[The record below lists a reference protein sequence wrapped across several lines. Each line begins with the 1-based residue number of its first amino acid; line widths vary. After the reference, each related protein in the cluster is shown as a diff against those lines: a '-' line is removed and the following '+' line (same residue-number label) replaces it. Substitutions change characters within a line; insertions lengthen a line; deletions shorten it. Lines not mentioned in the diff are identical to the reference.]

1 MMSFLAAFRFLTSI
15 PIPVMREDWNRP
27 LTQQQF
33 ARSLVYYP
41 LVGLILGGVLSVLYW
56 ILSSLLPLL
65 LTDALII
72 GALAYLTGALHLD
85 GLIDTFDGL
94 AGGHRSPERRLQ
106 IMKTPDVGAVGVVA
120 GIVMLLL
127 QFAALASVP
136 QSHIY
141 ISLFLMPVLSR
152 WAMAYAVFRY
162 PYGRENG
169 MGKEL
174 KSGSNNW
181 VLPIA
186 TISAFIFAV
195 IIGGWLGLIVMAAV
209 WLLTVLFAAFFKS
222 KFNGLTG
229 DTYGSI
235 NEMTEFAVLLLIVLF
250 SFNNWL

>member
-41 LVGLILGGVLSVLYW
+41 LVGLILGGALCSLYW
-56 ILSSLLPLL
+56 VFSSLMPLL
-65 LTDALII
+65 LADALII
-72 GALAYLTGALHLD
+72 GSLAYLTGALHLD

-94 AGGHRSPERRLQ
+94 AGGHKSPERRLQ

-120 GIVMLLL
+120 GIVLLLL
-127 QFAALASVP
+127 QFAALSSVP

-141 ISLFLMPVLSR
+141 VALILMPVLSR

-162 PYGRENG
+162 PYGREGG

-186 TISAFIFAV
+186 SVTALIFVTLA
-195 IIGGWLGLIVMAAV
+195 GSWLGLISMAAI
-209 WLLTVLFAAFFKS
+209 WLITISLAGFFKS

-229 DTYGSI
+229 DTYGAI
-235 NEMTEFAVLLLIVLF
+235 NEITEFAVLLLVVLF

>member
-41 LVGLILGGVLSVLYW
+41 LVGLILGGVLCALYW
-56 ILSSLLPLL
+56 VFSNLLPLL
-65 LTDALII
+65 LADALII
-72 GALAYLTGALHLD
+72 GTLAYMTGALHLD

-94 AGGHRSPERRLQ
+94 AGGHKSPERRLQ
-106 IMKTPDVGAVGVVA
+106 IMKTPDVGAVGAVA
-120 GIVMLLL
+120 GIVVILL
-127 QFAALASVP
+127 QFAALSSVP

-141 ISLFLMPVLSR
+141 VALILMPVLSR

-162 PYGRENG
+162 PYGRESG
-169 MGKEL
+169 MGQAL

-186 TISAFIFAV
+186 SVTALIFAV
-195 IIGGWLGLIVMAAV
+195 IAGGWLGVISMAV
-209 WLLTVLFAAFFKS
+209 IWLLTVALAQFFRG

-229 DTYGSI
+229 DTYGAI
-235 NEMTEFAVLLLIVLF
+235 NEITEFAVLLLVVLF

>member
-41 LVGLILGGVLSVLYW
+41 LVGLILGGMLCAIYW
-56 ILSSLLPLL
+56 ACSSLLPLV
-65 LTDALII
+65 LTDAIII
-72 GALAYLTGALHLD
+72 GSLAYFTGALHLD

-94 AGGHRSPERRLQ
+94 AGGHKSPERRLQ

-120 GIVMLLL
+120 GIVLLLL
-127 QFAALASVP
+127 QFSALSSVP

-141 ISLFLMPVLSR
+141 IALLLMPVLSR
-152 WAMAYAVFRY
+152 WAMAYAVFQY
-162 PYGRENG
+162 PYGRESG

-181 VLPIA
+181 VLPVA
-186 TISAFIFAV
+186 SLSALIFAI
-195 IIGGWLGLIVMAAV
+195 IIGGWLGAITMAVV
-209 WLLTVLFAAFFKS
+209 WLLTVALASFFKT

-229 DTYGSI
+229 DTYGAI
-235 NEMTEFAVLLLIVLF
+235 NEISEFGILLIVVLF

>member
-15 PIPVMREDWNRP
+15 PIPVMRENWNRP

-41 LVGLILGGVLSVLYW
+41 LVGLILGGLLCTVYW
-56 ILSSLLPLL
+56 ICSSLLPLML
-65 LTDALII
+65 ANAIII
-72 GALAYLTGALHLD
+72 GSLAYFTGALHLD

-106 IMKTPDVGAVGVVA
+106 IMKTPDVGAMGVVA
-120 GIVMLLL
+120 GIVLLLL

-136 QSHIY
+136 ESRVY
-141 ISLFLMPVLSR
+141 VALLLMPVLSR
-152 WAMAYAVFRY
+152 WAMAYAVFQY

-174 KSGSNNW
+174 KGGSNNW
-181 VLPIA
+181 VLPVA
-186 TISAFIFAV
+186 SISALVFAV
-195 IIGGWLGLIVMAAV
+195 VIGGWLGAIAMTFV
-209 WLLTVLFAAFFKS
+209 WLLTIALAAFFKT

-229 DTYGSI
+229 DTYGAI
-235 NEMTEFAVLLLIVLF
+235 NEVCEFGILLIVVLF

>member
-41 LVGLILGGVLSVLYW
+41 LVGLILGGVLCAVYW
-56 ILSSLLPLL
+56 VCSSLLPTLL
-65 LTDALII
+65 ADAIII
-72 GALAYLTGALHLD
+72 GCLVYLTGALHLD

-106 IMKTPDVGAVGVVA
+106 IMKTPDVGAMGVVA
-120 GIVMLLL
+120 GIVVLLL
-127 QFAALASVP
+127 QFAALSSVP
-136 QSHIY
+136 ASHIY
-141 ISLFLMPVLSR
+141 IALLLMPVLSR
-152 WAMAYAVFRY
+152 WAMAYAVFQY

-174 KSGSNNW
+174 KSGSNIW

-186 TISAFIFAV
+186 SITALLFAV
-195 IIGGWLGLIVMAAV
+195 IIGGWLGAISMALI
-209 WLLTVLFAAFFKS
+209 WLLTVALATFFKT

-229 DTYGSI
+229 DTYGAI
-235 NEMTEFAVLLLIVLF
+235 NEISEFAVLLFVVLF